1 MRLLRGS
8 KYDCDDELNE
18 LKSHNNSDSKEL
30 SFIQHLKQ
38 KATRKAF
45 LIILT
50 QFFFFQ
56 FTGINA
62 VLQYTTTI
70 FIEAGINLEPGIA
83 SILVVS
89 SQIVGTSFSTILV
102 DKYGRRVLLVVST
115 VSMALTH
122 ISIGTYFYLKSSGV
136 SVEHL
141 SWLPIVSLSLFEV
154 AFGCGIGPVS
164 YVLLGELFT
173 PSAKKVIAPIGKS
186 FNLLMAFVIGL
197 LFPNLVHF
205 IGSSATFFMFAG
217 FSVLALIFTIV
228 FIPETKGKSL
238 SEIQEMLN

>member
-1 MRLLRGS
+1 MQLLRGS
-8 KYDCDDELNE
+8 KHNCDEELNE
-18 LKSHNNSDSKEL
+18 LKQHSKTDSQEL
-30 SFIQHLKQ
+30 SFIQHLKE

-45 LIILT
+45 FIILT

-83 SILVVS
+83 SIFVVS

-102 DKYGRRVLLVVST
+102 DKYGRRVLLMVST
-115 VSMALTH
+115 ISMALTH
-122 ISIGTYFYLKSSGV
+122 IAIGTYFFMKDSGV
-136 SVEHL
+136 SLDHL
-141 SWLPIVSLSLFEV
+141 SWVPIVSLSLFEV

-186 FNLLMAFVIGL
+186 FNLLMAFVVGL
-197 LFPNLVHF
+197 LFPNLVHL

-217 FSVLALIFTIV
+217 FSILALLFTVV

-238 SEIQEMLN
+238 IEIQEMLN